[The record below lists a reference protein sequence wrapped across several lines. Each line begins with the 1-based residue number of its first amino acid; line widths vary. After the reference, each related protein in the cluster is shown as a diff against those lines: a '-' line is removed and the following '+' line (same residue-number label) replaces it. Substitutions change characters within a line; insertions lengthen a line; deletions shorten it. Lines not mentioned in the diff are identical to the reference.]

1 MFLRASRN
9 GALFIASTWLAMFA
23 ALQPALADPYGYD
36 PKLAR
41 SGERATVL
49 LRVESIFNDQPR
61 KIYGTLFSPLPYVA
75 DMARGEVPVQVRLL
89 PFRKIP
95 GADDGWIAMS
105 LPPGSYFLLLQ
116 PTGWPLEPPSSA
128 YSPALGTFQRVVRE
142 GDAPGTASL
151 TTFWFTVPE
160 PAALVYVGSVV
171 MKCRGEATAFTL
183 KVTHCDDYTV
193 VQEPDRAAA
202 QASALLP
209 GSAPPVGAALL
220 PYGTARPSVTP
231 AAPVVL
237 RIDATGTLAGAAY
250 TPAPDTPGAVVV
262 SNDPFTMIV
271 GNLVA
276 AIAEHA
282 IEARDAA
289 EVRQA
294 EEAAAPC
301 VDAVSRRLRS
311 FDLDGALRSA
321 FAAQLGGRLLEQADD
336 GTTDRLAVSVER
348 LRLRECRERATLCV
362 DIAVRLRLTGAATD
376 ALRLEERLT
385 YTAPYPP
392 GDPFKAGTRLYERL
406 VRPISR
412 CTALADWCGPH
423 GPQLLEDEI
432 RRGFDAIAAQLARDL
447 TAAASGREA
456 TP

>member
-9 GALFIASTWLAMFA
+9 GAVLIASTWLAMA
-23 ALQPALADPYGYD
+23 AAVQPALADSYGYD

-75 DMARGEVPVQVRLL
+75 DMARGEAPVQVRLL
-89 PFRKIP
+89 PFGKIR

-105 LPPGSYFLLLQ
+105 LAPGSYFLLLQ
-116 PTGWPLEPPSSA
+116 PTGWLLEPPSSA
-128 YSPALGTFQRVVRE
+128 YSPALGRFQRVVRE
-142 GDAPGTASL
+142 GDAPGTADL

-160 PAALVYVGSVV
+160 QTALVYVGTVV
-171 MKCRGEATAFTL
+171 IKCRGEATTFSV
-183 KVTHCDDYTV
+183 KVAHCDDYTV

-202 QASALLP
+202 QASALVP
-209 GSAPPVGAALL
+209 GSAPPVSAALL
-220 PYGTARPSVTP
+220 PYGTAWPGATP

-237 RIDATGTLAGAAY
+237 RVDATGGLSGAAF
-250 TPAPDTPGAVVV
+250 TPAPDTPGTIVV
-262 SNDPFTMIV
+262 SNDPITMIV
-271 GNLVA
+271 GNVVA

-282 IEARDAA
+282 IESRDAA
-289 EVRQA
+289 RVRQA
-294 EEAAAPC
+294 EVAAAPC
-301 VDAVSRRLRS
+301 IDAVSRQLRA

-321 FAAQLGGRLLEQADD
+321 FAAQLGGRLLDQADD
-336 GTTDRLAVSVER
+336 GTADDLTVSIER

-362 DIAVRLRLTGAATD
+362 DLTVRLRLTDAATD

-385 YTAPYPP
+385 YAAPYPP

-406 VRPISR
+406 VRPTSR